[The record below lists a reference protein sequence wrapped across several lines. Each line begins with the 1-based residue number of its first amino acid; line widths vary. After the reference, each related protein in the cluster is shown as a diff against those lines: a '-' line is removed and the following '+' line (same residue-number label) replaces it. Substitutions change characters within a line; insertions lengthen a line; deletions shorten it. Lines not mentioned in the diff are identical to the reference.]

1 MGGDVVIVVPSL
13 DHQLVPAITQSHSHH
28 ICIDAEV
35 DVEPN
40 SPKTITESS
49 SKFCCVFHTNII
61 IIIILLLCEC
71 TCLSLITLKITIHIP
86 NELLFRIKK
95 IYKKLCFLLPKIIP
109 KFTVQVLHLI
119 QL

>member
-49 SKFCCVFHTNII
+49 SKFLLC
-61 IIIILLLCEC
+61 IIILLYEC
-71 TCLSLITLKITIHIP
+71 TCLTNYTENNDP
-86 NELLFRIKK
+86 
-95 IYKKLCFLLPKIIP
+95 YPK
-109 KFTVQVLHLI
+109 
-119 QL
+119 

>member
-1 MGGDVVIVVPSL
+1 MSHLENDYTSSTGEMGGDVVIVVPSL

-49 SKFCCVFHTNII
+49 SKFCYFNNIKNI
-61 IIIILLLCEC
+61 
-71 TCLSLITLKITIHIP
+71 SK
-86 NELLFRIKK
+86 NYFAM
-95 IYKKLCFLLPKIIP
+95 
-109 KFTVQVLHLI
+109 
-119 QL
+119 